1 MKKVFLLLAIFFS
14 MVVSWPSLA
23 LTPLP
28 PNEVIIEQMR
38 QHIQKINQTTLQ
50 LEIRLRQLESNLET
64 NQVQENCPKVKK
76 GITGIDSTNKR
87 RKMSINIK
95 GLRSKTSSGSV
106 K

>member
-1 MKKVFLLLAIFFS
+1 
-14 MVVSWPSLA
+14 MVVSWQSLA

-28 PNEVIIEQMR
+28 PNEVIIEAMR
-38 QHIQKINQTTLQ
+38 EHIRKINQTTLS
-50 LEIRLRQLESNLET
+50 LETRLRQLELNIET
-64 NQVQENCPKVKK
+64 NQENCPKVKK
-76 GITGIDSTNKR
+76 GVTGIDSTNIDSTNKR

>member
-14 MVVSWPSLA
+14 MIVSWQSLA

-28 PNEVIIEQMR
+28 PNEVIIEAMR
-38 QHIQKINQTTLQ
+38 EHIQKINQTTLS
-50 LEIRLRQLESNLET
+50 LETRLRQLESN
-64 NQVQENCPKVKK
+64 QENCPIDDEPRIKK
-76 GITGIDSTNKR
+76 GVTGIESTNKR

-95 GLRSKTSSGSV
+95 GLRSKISSGSV

>member
-1 MKKVFLLLAIFFS
+1 
-14 MVVSWPSLA
+14 MVVSGQSLA

-38 QHIQKINQTTLQ
+38 QHIRKMNQTTLQ

-76 GITGIDSTNKR
+76 GITGIDSTNIDSTNKR